1 MSWATAKQPM
11 SRLTERSKSVADW
24 LVRSGQVSGL
34 EDEILAR
41 RSAGIEKYGIELT
54 SHNGRRPL
62 VDAYQEVLDLIVI
75 PGASRYGE
83 WTPIPTQPDHGGH
96 TARPGTSGHMA
107 RPGTSA
113 KLGGCR
119 WHRVN

>member
-11 SRLTERSKSVADW
+11 SRLSERSKSVADW
-24 LVRSGQVSGL
+24 LVRSGQVGGI

-62 VDAYQEVLDLIVI
+62 IDAYQEVLDLIVYLAQSDDDLYLV
-75 PGASRYGE
+75 GA
-83 WTPIPTQPDHGGH
+83 
-96 TARPGTSGHMA
+96 GTTEK
-107 RPGTSA
+107 P
-113 KLGGCR
+113 GGCR
-119 WHRVN
+119 WHRMSWRR

>member
-24 LVRSGQVSGL
+24 LVKSGQVGGI

-41 RSAGIEKYGIELT
+41 RAAGIEKYGIELT

-62 VDAYQEVLDLIVI
+62 VDAYQEVLDLIVYLAQADMEA
-75 PGASRYGE
+75 GRRYPHNRTMTVI
-83 WTPIPTQPDHGGH
+83 WL
-96 TARPGTSGHMA
+96 ARELRRNLEDADDGTE
-107 RPGTSA
+107 
-113 KLGGCR
+113 
-119 WHRVN
+119 